1 MIVTLTPNP
10 SVDRTLFLKTFTR
23 GAVNRCTTTLS
34 EPSGKGINVALALH
48 SHGVPVRAVFPAGGP
63 AGAQLVQLLDATGLP
78 YRAVTI
84 TGTIRT
90 NVSMVE
96 ADGTSSK
103 INEPGPT
110 LTSEEVANLVR
121 TTLDS
126 CSSADWLTIS
136 GTLPNG
142 FSERHLVE
150 AVRAG
155 RTAGLRV
162 AVDSSG
168 STLQGV
174 LKAAPQ
180 LVKPN
185 AQELAEVTDRVINTI
200 GDVIA
205 AAEQLRANGL
215 ETVLVSLGRDGAVLA
230 DGNGAL
236 HGRTAAITAI
246 NTVGAGDAFLAGYL
260 AADANASPPADRLVA
275 ALRWGATA
283 VQHHGTLFP
292 RVDDRIPVGVTA
304 ADANVTLSEPAT
316 PTSGGRAL

>member
-10 SVDRTLFLKTFTR
+10 SLDRTLFLDTFIR
-23 GAVNRCTTTLS
+23 GAVNRCTATLV

-48 SHGVPVRAVFPAGGP
+48 SQGVPALALLPSGGP
-63 AGAQLVQLLDATGLP
+63 AGEQLVQLLVTAGLP
-78 YRAVTI
+78 YRIVTI

-90 NVSMVE
+90 NVSMIE

-110 LTSEEVANLVR
+110 LSSDEVTELLRAM
-121 TTLDS
+121 LDS
-126 CSSADWLTIS
+126 CSSADWLAIC

-142 FSERHLVE
+142 FSERDLVR
-150 AVRAG
+150 AVRAA

-162 AVDSSG
+162 VVDTSG
-168 STLQGV
+168 STLRAV
-174 LKAAPQ
+174 LTAAPQ

-185 AQELAEVTDRVINTI
+185 AHELAEVTGRPIQTI
-200 GDVIA
+200 GDVTA
-205 AAEQLRANGL
+205 AAELLRAKGL
-215 ETVLVSLGRDGAVLA
+215 GTVLVSLGRDGAVLV

-236 HGRTAAITAI
+236 HGRTAAVDAI

-260 AADANASPPADRLVA
+260 AADANALLPADRLTW

-283 VQHHGTLFP
+283 VQHQGTLFS
-292 RVDDRIPVGVTA
+292 RVDDCIPVRVAA
-304 ADANVTLSEPAT
+304 ADPSVRLSEPAM
-316 PTSGGRAL
+316 P

>member
-10 SVDRTLFLKTFTR
+10 SVDRTLVLDTFTR
-23 GAVNRCTTTLS
+23 GAVNRCTATFA

-48 SHGVPVRAVFPAGGP
+48 SHGAPVLAVFPIGGP
-63 AGAQLVQLLDATGLP
+63 AGEQLVQLLHAAGLP

-90 NVSMVE
+90 NVSMIE

-110 LTSEEVANLVR
+110 LTSEEVADLIR

-126 CSSADWLTIS
+126 CSSANWLAIC

-150 AVRAG
+150 AVHAA

-162 AVDSSG
+162 ALDSSG
-168 STLQGV
+168 STLQAV
-174 LKAAPQ
+174 LSAAPQ

-185 AQELAEVTDRVINTI
+185 AHELAEVTGRLINTI
-200 GDVIA
+200 GDVTA
-205 AAEQLRANGL
+205 AAEQLRAKGL
-215 ETVLVSLGRDGAVLA
+215 GTVLVSLGRDGAVLV

-236 HGRTAAITAI
+236 HGRTAAVTVI

-260 AADANASPPADRLVA
+260 AADANTSLPADRLA
-275 ALRWGATA
+275 SALRWGATA
-283 VQHHGTLFP
+283 VQHQGTLWP
-292 RVDDRIPVGVTA
+292 RVNDRIPVHVTA
-304 ADANVTLSEPAT
+304 ADPNVALGEPAT
-316 PTSGGRAL
+316 P